1 MDISE
6 SGRQI
11 GEKLFALLDTEQ
23 QKDLLQYILNRENL
37 SDFPDIFLCTVS
49 KCHGFQNGSVQP
61 LLEIREGD
69 LYFCLEERTVCVGSQ
84 DIAAIEKWDRRR
96 KKINYDNLFV
106 EMYSERA
113 DIIERFLALNNYKK
127 KLCFVTFQ
135 SDHPNLFTLDT
146 KQRELWEVV
155 NESSQYYLIDLL
167 NGRKKTRYR

>member
-69 LYFCLEERTVCVGSQ
+69 LYFCLEERTVCVGGQEIELTAKEFYIWIDKKYSCCITYRYSCAYW
-84 DIAAIEKWDRRR
+84 DIDCR
-96 KKINYDNLFV
+96 N
-106 EMYSERA
+106 
-113 DIIERFLALNNYKK
+113 
-127 KLCFVTFQ
+127 
-135 SDHPNLFTLDT
+135 H
-146 KQRELWEVV
+146 
-155 NESSQYYLIDLL
+155 
-167 NGRKKTRYR
+167 